1 MVKQSGTS
9 RQGEEAAAA
18 ASRRDQ
24 VVEAAVAV
32 FAEHGYYRA
41 TTAQVAAEVGIS
53 QPYIFK
59 LFKNKEELFIA
70 ALALAYERMVSTF
83 SRLKA
88 PKKKLLDK
96 ALELYEEFSRT
107 HANEVI
113 LQVQAAGIREEA
125 IRQVVQEGM
134 LEFTR
139 LMEGKFTAAGFG
151 RPEVKLSI
159 FMADVMLC
167 NMALTLDM
175 PELKPQER

>member
-1 MVKQSGTS
+1 MSKKSGIS
-9 RQGEEAAAA
+9 RQGEDDSA

-41 TTAQVAAEVGIS
+41 TTAQVAARVGIS

-59 LFKNKEELFIA
+59 LFKNKEELFTA
-70 ALALAYERMVSTF
+70 ALMLAFDRLLSFF
-83 SRLKA
+83 SGLKA

-96 ALELYEEFSRT
+96 ALQLYKEFTRT
-107 HANEVI
+107 HADEVI
-113 LQVQAAGIREEA
+113 LQMQAASIREAA
-125 IRQVVQEGM
+125 IRQVVQVRM

-139 LMEGKFTAAGFG
+139 LMEGKFTAAGFA

-159 FMADVMLC
+159 FMADVMLG
-167 NMALTLDM
+167 NMALALDL
-175 PELKPQER
+175 PELTPQQR